1 MAVVEYMHHVFDGD
15 HRRHIPGFIHDR
27 GHWYNPADETWVG
40 WTKTKPDYYV
50 PESLTTLTKE
60 AFVQR
65 CFVIH
70 ATNPIMVPNP
80 NGQGPGMGPGS
91 MIALAS
97 EAEVRAHAEQW
108 YDAFVARNLAEEAGN

>member
-27 GHWYNPADETWVG
+27 GHWHNPADDTWVG

-50 PESLTTLTKE
+50 PDSLVTLTKE

-70 ATNPIMVPNP
+70 ANNPIMVPDPSNP
-80 NGQGPGMGPGS
+80 GIGMGNMVP
-91 MIALAS
+91 LAS